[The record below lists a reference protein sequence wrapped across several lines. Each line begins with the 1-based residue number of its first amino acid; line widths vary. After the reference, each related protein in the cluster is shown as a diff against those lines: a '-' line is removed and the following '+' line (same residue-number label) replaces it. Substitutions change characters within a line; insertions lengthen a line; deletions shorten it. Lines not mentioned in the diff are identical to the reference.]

1 MSSNALISKENEYKD
16 EIFAYLTQKE
26 ANMLPDPNYMTKQ
39 PELQWSMRSKVVK
52 WFIEIR
58 NYYNLN
64 NEIVYLSV
72 NILDRFLSL
81 KQVNADKLLLLAAVS
96 LIIAAKYKYSH
107 RCYLIQHIIKIQE
120 LEREKVH
127 VAERFILQKLNYE
140 LD

>member
-96 LIIAAKYKYSH
+96 LIIAAKYEYPH
-107 RCYLIQHIIKIQE
+107 RRYLIRRIIKIQE